1 MSEILRKILIDGEKV
16 FLKYNDIIYEGIAV
30 NNEKLGIKSNDDQN
44 LYSPSG
50 FCQKYTKHSCN
61 GWGVLYVIRNDVK
74 ISLDTLRKKAT
85 GINTVNNTQR
95 INKSTTIKNIIHK
108 NNTTRRK
115 KQYSHKCIPDK
126 DLITDFPGKNLE
138 NYLNLKPYVNAVL
151 KQVREKGQKEG
162 GKGIYGNIIEYWFM
176 NNIDCQRCNKREWI
190 KCSSMT
196 PVFDFE
202 CNNCKTVYSIKGAH
216 SHDFL
221 QKVIGK
227 LKIGL
232 CGRYT
237 PLVNAHE
244 KRILDWI
251 LIDYDKGKDI
261 IKRVYYV
268 PHEKINSDLCFFP
281 LKPLPETAKRAGYKG
296 STARFS
302 KNIFKQII

>member
-1 MSEILRKILIDGEKV
+1 MSEILGKILIDGEKV
-16 FLKYNDIIYEGIAV
+16 FLKYNDNIYEGIAV
-30 NNEKLGIKSNDDQN
+30 NNEKVGIKSNDDQN

-61 GWGVLYVIRNDVK
+61 GWATLYVIRDGVK
-74 ISLDTLRKKAT
+74 ISLGALRKKVT
-85 GINTVNNTQR
+85 GINNTR
-95 INKSTTIKNIIHK
+95 HINKITTKKNIIPK
-108 NNTTRRK
+108 NTTIRHK
-115 KQYSHKCIPDK
+115 KQYSHKCIRDIH
-126 DLITDFPGKNLE
+126 LITDFPGKDTE
-138 NYLNLKPYVNAVL
+138 NYLDLKPYVNAVL
-151 KQVREKGQKEG
+151 KQVREKGEKEG
-162 GKGIYGNIIEYWFM
+162 GKGIYGNIVEYWFM

-216 SHDFL
+216 SHEFL
-221 QKVIGK
+221 QKIVGQ

-251 LIDYDKGKDI
+251 LIDYDKEKSI
-261 IKRVYYV
+261 VKKVYYI
-268 PHEKINSDLCFFP
+268 PHEKINSDLCFLP

-296 STARFS
+296 STVRFS
-302 KNIFKQII
+302 KNIFKQIV